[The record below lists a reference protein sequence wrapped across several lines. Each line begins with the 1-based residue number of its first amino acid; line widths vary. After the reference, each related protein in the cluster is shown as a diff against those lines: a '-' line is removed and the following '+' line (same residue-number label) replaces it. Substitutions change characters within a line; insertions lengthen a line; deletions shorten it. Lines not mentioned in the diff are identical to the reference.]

1 MPMRFGNGYLGSGMH
16 MIEEIFHHGHTA
28 YYAFALKMLF
38 TALTLGAG
46 FKGGEIVPTLTV
58 GAAFGCCVAML
69 FGLDVPL
76 LAACGMVGLFCG
88 VTNSPL
94 TSLLLGLELF
104 GAAGMPYYLITVAVS
119 YLISGRESLYKQQKL
134 LCEKTS
140 ASFSRR
146 PSILTS
152 TVPSGAVTKIN
163 PWSSSTDVS

>member
-1 MPMRFGNGYLGSGMH
+1 
-16 MIEEIFHHGHTA
+16 
-28 YYAFALKMLF
+28 MLF

-140 ASFSRR
+140 ASFSRK
-146 PSILTS
+146 
-152 TVPSGAVTKIN
+152 GA
-163 PWSSSTDVS
+163 